1 MQSKCPPIE
10 EWIKKMWYIYTIE
23 YYSATKNEQNCAMC
37 KDVEDLETVIQGE
50 VRKRNTYKLLY
61 EMCFASSS
69 SMPSLPASVTHQV
82 ACTLQKELYYEEA

>member
-1 MQSKCPPIE
+1 M
-10 EWIKKMWYIYTIE
+10 
-23 YYSATKNEQNCAMC
+23 
-37 KDVEDLETVIQGE
+37 DLETVIQGE